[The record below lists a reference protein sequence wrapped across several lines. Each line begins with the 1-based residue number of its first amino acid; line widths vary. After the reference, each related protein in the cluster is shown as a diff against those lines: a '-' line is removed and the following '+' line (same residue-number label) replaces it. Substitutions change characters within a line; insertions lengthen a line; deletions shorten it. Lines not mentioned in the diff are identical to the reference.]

1 LVGLLADDDEMGKQN
16 SEVGRRI
23 RVQRPAAEKRRIVEL
38 TFQPGAS
45 VARVAQA
52 EGVNANQV
60 FHWRRAYLNG
70 ELAEGCGHAAAL
82 LPVKMAT
89 VSFEACVEQPVP
101 ICQKQTARSGA
112 IHIDLPGRAA
122 ISVECGADAVLLRT
136 ILTTLA
142 SNDRLQG
149 NPALESLRK

>member
-1 LVGLLADDDEMGKQN
+1 MLADDDEMGKQN

-136 ILTTLA
+136 IL
-142 SNDRLQG
+142 
-149 NPALESLRK
+149 ESLGK